1 MTRKECRKANK
12 NAGFSLLEL
21 LIAVI
26 ILAIIVIP
34 LLHMFVTSTRINIKS
49 RQTLRATTFAQ
60 DIMEGLKA
68 YNIDELKQQFNEPV
82 EGFYVINDKLIKGS
96 VQEDIDREKAAN
108 GTDLN
113 GNPNPGLYYFT
124 MSGVAMQ
131 GSEYDALIEVDARGY
146 MENAPD
152 SVPDSEKS
160 NYGDSSVTI
169 DGKSYYLNND
179 QFSVISSVD
188 KERDG
193 VFKEDD
199 EVREKVLKDAN
210 EHFYHEGGGTDPDWD
225 WESEGF
231 DYGSSE
237 VSVSRT
243 ITVDITD
250 AGTDAEGNPL
260 FDAAITY
267 EYVWNKVGSMGDYIS
282 YGLQGSANTQILDL
296 PCGDGVSSGNF
307 YLFYYPLYHS
317 YGEDIIINNEA
328 DAPLRLFIVKQI
340 DTTTD
345 AALTDAQLSAAEQN
359 YDTIVEIAEGS
370 LDKIEIRTNLGFNLA
385 NEKFLAGEGMTSE
398 LPAGQV
404 QYWYKGSPANED
416 ECNIYK
422 LTGVRNNNFGAAGT
436 NNDITEVIYDV
447 TVSVYE
453 AGAAANG
460 FPDEDRMVVISG
472 SKNN

>member
-1 MTRKECRKANK
+1 M
-12 NAGFSLLEL
+12 LEL

-188 KERDG
+188 EKRDG
-193 VFKEDD
+193 VFKEEDK
-199 EVREKVLKDAN
+199 VREKVLKDAN
-210 EHFYHEGGGTDPDWD
+210 EHYYHEDGGTDPDWD
-225 WESEGF
+225 WEAEGF
-231 DYGSSE
+231 SYGAPG
-237 VSVSRT
+237 VSLRRT
-243 ITVDITD
+243 ITVNIID

-260 FDAAITY
+260 FDADITY
-267 EYVWNKVGSMGDYIS
+267 QYDWNKGGVPYTA
-282 YGLQGSANTQILDL
+282 YGLQGEANTQVYNL

-317 YGEDIIINNEA
+317 DEEEIIINNEA
-328 DAPLRLFIVKQI
+328 DTPLRFFIVKQI

-345 AALTDAQLSAAEQN
+345 AALTDAQLRVLEDN
-359 YDTIVEIAEGS
+359 YQVHVDVAEGS
-370 LDKIEIRTNLGFNLA
+370 RDKIKIRTNLGFNLV
-385 NEKFLAGEGMTSE
+385 NQKFLTGEGVTSQAV
-398 LPAGQV
+398 PTQAV
-404 QYWYKGSPANED
+404 IMYKG
-416 ECNIYK
+416 
-422 LTGVRNNNFGAAGT
+422 GVTTTMDVYDLSGIRNDDLGAPGT
-436 NNDITEVIYDV
+436 NDDITEVIYDV
-447 TVSVYE
+447 AVSVYE

>member
-96 VQEDIDREKAAN
+96 VQEDTDREKAAN

-124 MSGVAMQ
+124 MSGVTMQ

-146 MENAPD
+146 MKKPAPGT
-152 SVPDSEKS
+152 PGEE
-160 NYGDSSVTI
+160 NYGGHGVTI
-169 DGKSYYLNND
+169 NGKSYNLNND

-193 VFKEDD
+193 VFKEDA

-210 EHFYHEGGGTDPDWD
+210 ERFYQMEGGTDPNWD
-225 WESEGF
+225 WETGGF
-231 DYGSSE
+231 DYSGN
-237 VSVSRT
+237 VSRT
-243 ITVDITD
+243 ITVNITD
-250 AGTDAEGNPL
+250 AGTDAEGNSL

-267 EYVWNKVGSMGDYIS
+267 EYIWTVNGMAGSTHFTT
-282 YGLQGSANTQILDL
+282 YGLQGSANTQILDM

-307 YLFYYPLYHS
+307 YLFYYPLYQATD
-317 YGEDIIINNEA
+317 EEIIINNEA
-328 DAPLRLFIVKQI
+328 NVPLRFFIVKQI

-345 AALTDAQLSAAEQN
+345 AALTDAQLRVSEEN
-359 YDTIVEIAEGS
+359 YQVTVDVAEGS
-370 LDKIEIRTNLGFNLA
+370 RDKIKIRTNLGFNLV
-385 NEKFLAGEGMTSE
+385 NQKFLTGEGVTSQAV
-398 LPAGQV
+398 PTQAV
-404 QYWYKGSPANED
+404 IMYNGSVTTTMD
-416 ECNIYK
+416 VYDLSGI
-422 LTGVRNNNFGAAGT
+422 RNDDLGASGT
-436 NNDITEVIYDV
+436 NDDITEVIYDV

>member
-1 MTRKECRKANK
+1 MTREECRKANR
-12 NAGFSLLEL
+12 NAGFSLVEL

-68 YNIDELKQQFNEPV
+68 YNIDELKQQFNEPI
-82 EGFYVINDKLIKGS
+82 EGFYVINDKLVKGS
-96 VQEDIDREKAAN
+96 VQEDVDREKAAN

-146 MENAPD
+146 MEEPAGGSPD
-152 SVPDSEKS
+152 
-160 NYGDSSVTI
+160 YGYHGVVI
-169 DGKSYYLNND
+169 DGDQFHLNND

-193 VFKEDD
+193 VFKEDALL
-199 EVREKVLKDAN
+199 RERVLKDAN
-210 EHFYHEGGGTDPDWD
+210 EHYYHEEGGTDPDWN
-225 WESEGF
+225 WEEDGF
-231 DYGSSE
+231 SYETPG
-237 VSVSRT
+237 VSVSRI
-243 ITVDITD
+243 ITVNLTD
-250 AGTDAEGNPL
+250 AGTDSEGNPL
-260 FDAAITY
+260 FDADITY
-267 EYVWNKVGSMGDYIS
+267 QYEWNKGGAVYAS
-282 YGLQGSANTQILDL
+282 YGLKDDAGTQIFGL

-317 YGEDIIINNEA
+317 TGEEIIINNEA
-328 DAPLRLFIVKQI
+328 DVPLRLFIVKQI

-345 AALTDAQLSAAEQN
+345 AALTDAQLRVLEEN
-359 YDTIVEIAEGS
+359 YQAHVDVAEGS
-370 LDKIEIRTNLGFNLA
+370 RDKIKIRTNLGFNLV
-385 NEKFLAGEGMTSE
+385 NQKFLTGEGVATQAVPTQAVIM
-398 LPAGQV
+398 
-404 QYWYKGSPANED
+404 YRGSVTTTMD
-416 ECNIYK
+416 VYDLSGI
-422 LTGVRNNNFGAAGT
+422 RNDDLGAPGT
-436 NNDITEVIYDV
+436 DDDITEVIYDV

>member
-146 MENAPD
+146 MKKPEDGRPG
-152 SVPDSEKS
+152 EE
-160 NYGDSSVTI
+160 NYGDHSVTI
-169 DGKSYYLNND
+169 DGNPFYLNND

-199 EVREKVLKDAN
+199 RVRERVLKDAN
-210 EHFYHEGGGTDPDWD
+210 EFFYHAEGGTDPDWD
-225 WESEGF
+225 WEAEGF
-231 DYGSSE
+231 SYGSPG
-237 VSVSRT
+237 VSVRRT
-243 ITVDITD
+243 ITVNITD

-260 FDAAITY
+260 FDADLTY
-267 EYVWNKVGSMGDYIS
+267 QYDWNKGGVPYTA
-282 YGLQGSANTQILDL
+282 YGLKDDAGTQICDL

-307 YLFYYPLYHS
+307 YLFYYPLYQATD
-317 YGEDIIINNEA
+317 EEIIINNEA

-345 AALTDAQLSAAEQN
+345 AALTDAQLSVLEQN
-359 YDTIVEIAEGS
+359 YQAHVEIAEGS
-370 LDKIEIRTNLGFNLA
+370 LDKIKIRTNLGFNLV
-385 NEKFLAGEGMTSE
+385 NQKFLAGESAASE
-398 LPAGQV
+398 VLEHQALF
-404 QYWYKGSPANED
+404 WYKGHSVSKSHW
-416 ECNIYK
+416 NIYD
-422 LTGVRNNNFGAAGT
+422 LSGVRNGNFGASGT
-436 NNDITEVIYDV
+436 DNDITEVIYDV